1 MTLEQLKERIEAQC
15 MKHGFEIDRL
25 VVESIEDSFILC
37 SFKIIGEDAYVFYLP
52 DVDLLLERIDH
63 ECRVI
68 KAFKSSA
75 TNGLDL

>member
-1 MTLEQLKERIEAQC
+1 MTIDQLKERIEAQC
-15 MKHGFEIDRL
+15 MKHGFEIKYL
-25 VVESIEDSFILC
+25 EVNSTEDQSILC

-52 DVDLLLERIDH
+52 DVDLLIERIDH